1 MGPKIRNQQN
11 CTGKYLAFS
20 RTAVN
25 RLQKLDFSGM
35 AVAFISLLRLL
46 AFALVQ
52 RQTGL
57 REARI
62 ATSQSLVKKLIS
74 MS

>member
-1 MGPKIRNQQN
+1 
-11 CTGKYLAFS
+11 
-20 RTAVN
+20 
-25 RLQKLDFSGM
+25 M